1 MIIRVFLSA
10 PYAALRVMLA
20 LVVARGRSQSAKDV
34 ELVVLRHEVA
44 VLRRQVT
51 RPRLEP
57 KDRMV
62 LAALARLL
70 PRELLRVRIVTPGT
84 LLRRL
89 VARHWTYPP
98 KTKSVGGRPRVASVI
113 RELVIRLARTRR
125 GVTAVSTVSW
135 SAWAIG

>member
-1 MIIRVFLSA
+1 MIIRVYLSA
-10 PYAALRVMLA
+10 LYAAVRVMLA

-57 KDRMV
+57 KDRLV

-84 LLRRL
+84 LFRWHRRL
-89 VARHWTYPP
+89 VARHWIYPP
-98 KTKSVGGRPRVASVI
+98 KINPVGGRPRVASVI
-113 RELVIRLARTRR
+113 R
-125 GVTAVSTVSW
+125 SS
-135 SAWAIG
+135 